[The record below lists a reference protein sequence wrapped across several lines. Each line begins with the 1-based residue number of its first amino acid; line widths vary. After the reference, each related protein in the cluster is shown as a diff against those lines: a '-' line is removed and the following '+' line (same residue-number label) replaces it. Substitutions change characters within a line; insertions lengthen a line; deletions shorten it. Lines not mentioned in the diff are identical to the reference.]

1 MKSLFL
7 GAIVAAFSF
16 AACNTGGDSTNDK
29 TAQTDAPVAPATAA
43 AYTPPAGVDAQVA
56 TSLKPVIDGYLKL
69 KNALAADNSKDA
81 AAAGKDIVT
90 ALDGVNTDAMTAEQ
104 KTVYTGMVA
113 DIREHAEH
121 TDHNSGNIAH
131 QREHFEILSK
141 DVYDLVKTFGGGQK
155 LYYAHCPMAFDNKGA
170 SWVSETEEIKNPYF
184 GDEMLEC
191 GEVKEELK

>member
-7 GAIVAAFSF
+7 GAVAAISILS
-16 AACNTGGDSTNDK
+16 ACNNEGGKKTDSSTA
-29 TAQTDAPVAPATAA
+29 AQTETPTAPAASYA
-43 AYTPPAGVDAQVA
+43 PPAGVDAGVT

-69 KNALAADNSKDA
+69 KNALAADNSNDA
-81 AAAGKDIVT
+81 AAAGKSIVG
-90 ALDGVNTDAMTAEQ
+90 ALAGVNTGAMTPAQ
-104 KTVYTGMVA
+104 QQTYNGLTA

-121 TDHNSGNIAH
+121 TGTNAGNIAH
-131 QREHFEILSK
+131 QREHFEMLSK
-141 DVYDLVKTFGGGQK
+141 DMYDLVKTFGGGQK

-184 GDEMLEC
+184 GSEMLEC